1 MTTAQVLQDVDDL
14 LTYQEELLARGLAPG
29 AALVV
34 IGCALGVR
42 MSGRRP

>member
-1 MTTAQVLQDVDDL
+1 MSTDQVMQDVDDL
-14 LTYQEELLARGLAPG
+14 LAYQAELLARGMSAG

-42 MSGRRP
+42 MAGGR